1 MKFYIDQSLAKMSVA
16 YSQQQQQQQQS
27 QPNSNRGP
35 PNRPPNQNPPPPSPA
50 NIQKILDE
58 NCGLIQTI
66 QDFQNMGKA
75 NECMSYHQ
83 ALHRNLVYLATL
95 ADSTQN
101 IPQLLPVMYYFIL
114 FQVWLSNEFI
124 RISNLFVSHY
134 YKID

>member
-1 MKFYIDQSLAKMSVA
+1 MSVA

-114 FQVWLSNEFI
+114 F
-124 RISNLFVSHY
+124 
-134 YKID
+134 